1 MKIAITGTFG
11 AGKSSVSEILTLF
24 GYPVL
29 NCDSLA
35 KDYYKKESSIYSQL
49 VAILTNYEDVVKD
62 GIIDINRLGQLFF
75 NDKHLKETIEALIHT
90 QLLTDLSQYFN
101 THTTSIVEVPLLFEV
116 GWENY
121 FDHVLVV
128 TCDDSIAINRL
139 QSYRN
144 ISSEEYEKRMN
155 HQFDKAYKLNHASYI
170 IENNGSKLD
179 LEREVKQ
186 WLQKINLSH

>member
-35 KDYYKKESSIYSQL
+35 KDYYKKESSIYPQL

-90 QLLTDLSQYFN
+90 QLLTDLSKYFN

-121 FDHVLVV
+121 FDYVLVV
-128 TCDDSIAINRL
+128 TCDDSIAIKRL

-144 ISSEEYEKRMN
+144 ISSEEYKKRMN